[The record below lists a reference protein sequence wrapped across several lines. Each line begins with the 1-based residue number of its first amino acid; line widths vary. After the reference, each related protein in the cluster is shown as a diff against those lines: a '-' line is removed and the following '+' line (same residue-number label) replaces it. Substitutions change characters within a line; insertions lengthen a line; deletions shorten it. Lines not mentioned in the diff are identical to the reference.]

1 MDRVERGVLR
11 QVIQVG
17 SGRNSRHKY
26 LDAILE
32 SKGTCVGWFQRFI
45 ELFREKGEHAVGSLA
60 DGLEPDVL
68 PHLGCLVAIP
78 SV

>member
-32 SKGTCVGWFQRFI
+32 SKGTCVGWLAYPTSVSLSFYGR
-45 ELFREKGEHAVGSLA
+45 RESTRLA
-60 DGLEPDVL
+60 AWQMV
-68 PHLGCLVAIP
+68 
-78 SV
+78 